1 MPKPRGHVNAA
12 AARFRLL
19 RAQAYDMCGTPLRGW
34 RGGNSV
40 RVIIIPGEH
49 NRSCAR

>member
-1 MPKPRGHVNAA
+1 MPKPGGHVNAA
-12 AARFRLL
+12 AARFRPVV
-19 RAQAYDMCGTPLRGW
+19 AQAYDMCGTPLRGW

-40 RVIIIPGEH
+40 GSIIIPGEP